1 MHQVRDKVKM
11 ADNTTENFLSKE
23 INDDEIDLGK
33 IFRYLMM
40 QSKLIIAIMIAA
52 FGISFLQYITAEKN
66 YSIKSLLQFEA
77 FDQNVFDP
85 SQALQFRPSN
95 SFVDISNMIELYE
108 SRTNYL
114 KVIQD
119 LRLNIK
125 IDGLDDGESLDF
137 SITSDKNDPDVSK
150 KLKFSFS
157 ENGYALLDENFNEM
171 QTAKYGQQIRFND
184 LLISINSANLMEY
197 RPLEINYTN
206 PQSMYKSFKSRMNV
220 TTSTSGNSFFR
231 NEGLITVSY
240 VTNNIPLGKEIINY
254 ANSIFLNQR
263 INDENEKSRKA
274 ISFIEKN
281 ISSIEKSVETNKL
294 KLKQF
299 REDNKSIDVGLEIQ
313 GIINKIQS
321 LDLALGEI
329 DIEIAKAEEIYTS
342 NNPAYLN
349 LLNKKTLLELQREE
363 VLSEIELMPKEQQ
376 EYIDL
381 FNDLEVSQAL
391 FEQLES
397 RRLGFS
403 ILEAST
409 IGDVRVID
417 EAYVDSQVSPEFLT
431 VILSTIIGFI
441 FACMVAIVRG
451 FNFLPVSNPAE
462 LFDNNIHTPIIGVIP
477 FVDDFESVDEET
489 KLDVAVESL
498 IVNINSIQ
506 DSEPNKNLITIT
518 SPSPSNGKSTVA
530 TKLAEG
536 YAKIGKKVLLV
547 DNDLKRGSIAKTF
560 DKHSIS
566 EKTFNLINEA
576 TLEEYKVKTNLYLI
590 PRVKGLTNSFQ
601 FLFSYDYKEKIKLF
615 KDQFDFVIFDTGPI
629 LSVADSSILIEQ
641 SDINFLIVRHG
652 VNRANEIKQSIVN
665 FNQINKDI
673 NGIIYNAYSKPK
685 SYYGYYGLYGN
696 YSYQYY
702 AEKYLYESYD
712 YEKED

>member
-1 MHQVRDKVKM
+1 MSDK
-11 ADNTTENFLSKE
+11 TTSENFLTSE
-23 INDDEIDLGK
+23 LNDNDIDLGK
-33 IFRYLMM
+33 IFRFLMM
-40 QSKLIIAIMIAA
+40 QSKLIISIVIIVFALSLLYY
-52 FGISFLQYITAEKN
+52 ISASKN
-66 YSIKSLLQFEA
+66 YSIKSLLQYEE

-85 SQALQFRPSN
+85 SKALQFASQGT
-95 SFVDISNMIELYE
+95 SSDISNMIELYE

-119 LRLNIK
+119 LKLNIK
-125 IDGLDDGESLDF
+125 INGLDDNENIDIN
-137 SITSDKNDPDVSK
+137 ITSDNNEPVVNSR
-150 KLKFSFS
+150 LRFSFS
-157 ENGYALLDENFNEM
+157 ENEYSLLDNDSNKI
-171 QTAKYGQQIRFND
+171 QTSKYGQQIRFND
-184 LLISINSANLMEY
+184 LLISINSANLNEY
-197 RPLEINYTN
+197 RALEITFIN
-206 PQSMYKSFKSRMNV
+206 PQSMYSSFKSRMNV
-220 TTSTSGNSFFR
+220 NSIASRSFIR
-231 NEGLITVSY
+231 NEGLITVTY
-240 VTNNIPLGKEIINY
+240 VTDDIKLGKEIINY
-254 ANSIFLNQR
+254 ANSVFLNQR
-263 INDENEKSRKA
+263 INNENEKSRKA
-274 ISFIEKN
+274 ISFIDKN
-281 ISSIEKSVETNKL
+281 IKSIEESVETSKL

-299 REDNKSIDVGLEIQ
+299 REENKSIDVGLEIEA
-313 GIINKIQS
+313 IIVKLQS
-321 LDLALGEI
+321 LDSALSEI

-342 NNPAYLN
+342 SNPAYLN
-349 LLNKKTLLELQREE
+349 LINKKTLIELQKEE
-363 VLSEIELMPKEQQ
+363 VLSEIEMMPKEQQ

-391 FEQLES
+391 FEELES

-417 EAYVDSQVSPEFLT
+417 EAYVDSLVSPRLLI
-431 VILSTIIGFI
+431 VMLSTILGFLI
-441 FACMVAIVRG
+441 ACIIAIVRG

-462 LFDNNIHTPIIGVIP
+462 IFDNNIHLPIIGVIP
-477 FVDDFESVDEET
+477 LVTDFESDDETT
-489 KLDVAVESL
+489 KLNVAVESL

-506 DSEPNKNLITIT
+506 KNQTDKNLITIT

-547 DNDLKRGSIAKTF
+547 DNDLKRGSIAKNF

-566 EKTFNLINEA
+566 EKTFNSITKE
-576 TLEEYKVKTNLYLI
+576 TIEQYKIENNLYII

-601 FLFSYDYKEKIKLF
+601 FLFSYDYKEKIKFF

-641 SDINFLIVRHG
+641 SDINILIVRHG
-652 VNRANEIKQSIVN
+652 INRMNEIKQSLVN

-673 NGIIYNAYSKPK
+673 DGIIYNAYSKPK

-712 YEKED
+712 YEKQD